1 MQCLRCTQV
10 VMIVAL
16 WTGVLTSGF
25 TQAQETPPADAS
37 KPNAP
42 AEQVI
47 YIPFKNLRATFEKQ
61 GSSVFLPYQEYLSLW
76 EKAWG
81 KALQDAAIPP
91 VPGIISSAKYVATV
105 EQDVAR
111 IQATLTVQ
119 VLKPGWGEIPVKF
132 GGAAIGRITS
142 APGKVLLR
150 GVGPGEY
157 GLLFSE
163 VGEHT
168 VTLEMT
174 TRVLTAPEGRSLE
187 LQVPTVGVTSFDIVV
202 PDADQTIEV
211 EPKLLLEPVEA
222 AAKTTRIRA
231 NLGSTDKIVARW
243 HPRVGSKPDM
253 ELLASATSATLVQVE
268 DGQIHTDVYFS
279 LEVLRG
285 QLERLRVA
293 VPKGHRVLDV
303 VSAARVREW
312 KVAEEA
318 NRQVVTVELVSRQ
331 GGKIPLEIHTERA
344 VDAEPFDVAG
354 MDRDTATG
362 IHLLDVL
369 RESGQIALRAGADLT
384 LSVTTQQG
392 VSRIDEAEVDQR
404 LRRPGASFYKF
415 YTPQVKL
422 TAAVKPVEPRLLL
435 DHVAIATF
443 TQDQLKLESLLNY
456 TIERTGVFEFTL
468 GLPEDFTVE
477 AVRCDALKQ
486 FDVSADRKTLRI
498 ALKER
503 KLGSVGVVVIASR
516 PRDAST
522 ETADAP
528 VPVLEPQGVEIENGK
543 LRVRAPDALD
553 VITDSEKI
561 VGLQPDPQP
570 ADNTPSGL
578 RLISAWTF
586 NRRPIT
592 LPARTVAKP
601 TRLTASVGSTLDVK
615 QGQIQV
621 TTLLNFLVEYAG
633 LDTFRFAVPEAV
645 ADSVQI
651 VAGDGASAPIKQKSR
666 ATEAVDGWVIWTV
679 VLQRDV
685 VGLVP
690 LRVTYDKPLTEDP
703 EGKAQTVVV
712 PLIRVHDPFEAAEN
726 DARRRSITVARI
738 AGEATVKKDR
748 VLSVAATATGG
759 DVEPIDVR
767 ELTQLSQDG
776 LVGFRYFKQPVGLSL
791 TVSKYG
797 IQQVIETVVSKQ
809 LVEVV
814 LDRSGGATFRTRLI
828 AKSSERQR
836 LRLDLPKG
844 AELLGVMVEGK
855 PVSLEKNTDAKESQ
869 YWDAYYVNVTRAKS
883 SEEPFSLA
891 VLYRLSLKPAPFT
904 SNGGAAELRMP
915 ILGGLKAGDEEVSAT
930 AVQQLRVGIWV
941 PDEYALVG
949 QPKHFVN
956 DHLPRVRP
964 MWQRFSRAD
973 LPELPKWIGDNG
985 GGLFDFPV
993 EGHAYSYSN
1002 LGGRDRI
1009 QVMWWHLPFYTWVV
1023 SGALVV
1029 IALVL
1034 RNTSWENKLTLVFLG
1049 GFLAAVVAL
1058 RDADLVA
1065 HAVGVASYGLVAMA
1079 ALWLIQALF
1088 RRTDRGGSPSG
1099 GGAPPN
1105 PTAPVIPP
1113 PGVFDSVVLGMEK
1126 PSSAT

>member
-1 MQCLRCTQV
+1 
-10 VMIVAL
+10 
-16 WTGVLTSGF
+16 
-25 TQAQETPPADAS
+25 
-37 KPNAP
+37 
-42 AEQVI
+42 
-47 YIPFKNLRATFEKQ
+47 
-61 GSSVFLPYQEYLSLW
+61 
-76 EKAWG
+76 
-81 KALQDAAIPP
+81 
-91 VPGIISSAKYVATV
+91 
-105 EQDVAR
+105 
-111 IQATLTVQ
+111 
-119 VLKPGWGEIPVKF
+119 
-132 GGAAIGRITS
+132 
-142 APGKVLLR
+142 
-150 GVGPGEY
+150 GEY

-174 TRVLTAPEGRSLE
+174 ARVLTAPEGRSLE
-187 LQVPTVGVTSFDIVV
+187 LQVPTVGVTSFDLVV

-211 EPKLLLEPVEA
+211 EPKLLQEPVEA

-231 NLGSTDKIVARW
+231 NLGSTDKIAARW

-268 DGQIHTDVYFS
+268 DGLIHTDVFFNV
-279 LEVLRG
+279 EVLRG
-285 QLERLRVA
+285 QIERLRVA

-312 KVAEEA
+312 KVAEED
-318 NRQVVTVELVSRQ
+318 NRQIITVELVSRQ
-331 GGKIPLEIHTERA
+331 GGKVPLEVHTERA
-344 VDAEPFDVAG
+344 VETEPFEIAG
-354 MDRDTATG
+354 LDGETATG

-369 RESGQIALRAGADLT
+369 RESGQIAIRASADLT
-384 LSVTTQQG
+384 LSVTSQQG

-404 LRRPGASFYKF
+404 IRRPGAAFYKF

-422 TAAVKPVEPRLLL
+422 TATVKPVEPRLLL
-435 DHVAIATF
+435 DHLAIATY
-443 TQDQLKLESLLNY
+443 TQDQLKLESILNY
-456 TIERTGVFEFTL
+456 TVERTGVFELTL
-468 GLPEDFTVE
+468 GLPDDFTIE

-516 PRDAST
+516 PRDANT

-528 VPVLEPQGVEIENGK
+528 VPLLEPQGVEIENGK
-543 LRVRAPDALD
+543 LRVRAPDSLD

-586 NRRPIT
+586 NRRPVT

-601 TRLTASVGSTLDVK
+601 TRLTASIASTLDVK
-615 QGQIQV
+615 QGQVQV
-621 TTLLNFLVEYAG
+621 TTLIDFLVEYAG
-633 LDTFRFAVPEAV
+633 LDTFRFSVPEAV

-651 VAGDGASAPIKQKSR
+651 VAGDGSSAPIQQKSR
-666 ATEAVDGWVIWTV
+666 AEQVIDGWVTWTV

-685 VGLVP
+685 VGNVP
-690 LRVTYDKPLTEDP
+690 FRITYDKPLPEDS
-703 EGKAQTVVV
+703 EGKAQTISV
-712 PLIRVHDPFEAAEN
+712 PLIRIADPFEAAEK

-748 VLSVAATATGG
+748 VLSVSSTATGG
-759 DVEPIDVR
+759 DAEPIDVR
-767 ELTQLSQDG
+767 ELTRLPQDG
-776 LVGFRYFKQPVGLSL
+776 LVGFRYFKQPVDIAL

-814 LDRSGGATFRTRLI
+814 LDRSGGATFRARFV

-855 PVSLEKNTDAKESQ
+855 PVALENNTDAKASE
-869 YWDAYYVNVTRAKS
+869 YWSAYYINVTRAKS

-891 VLYRLSLKPAPFT
+891 VLYRLPLKPAPFT
-904 SNGGAAELRMP
+904 SRGGSAELRLPM
-915 ILGGLKAGDEEVSAT
+915 LGGAKAGDDETPAT
-930 AVQQLRVGIWV
+930 AVQQLRVGVWV
-941 PDEYALVG
+941 PEEYALVG

-956 DHLPRVRP
+956 DHPAKIRP
-964 MWQRFSRAD
+964 LWQRFTRTD
-973 LPELPKWIGDNG
+973 LPELRQWIGDSG

-993 EGHAYSYSN
+993 EGHAYAYSN

-1009 QVMWWHLPFYTWVV
+1009 EVMWWHLPFYTWIV
-1023 SGALVV
+1023 SGALVL
-1029 IALVL
+1029 IAVVL
-1034 RNTSWENKLTLVFLG
+1034 RNTSWENKLTLVLLG
-1049 GFLAAVVAL
+1049 GLVAAVYAL
-1058 RDADLVA
+1058 RDPDLVA
-1065 HAVGVASYGLVAMA
+1065 HAIGVASYGLIAMT

-1088 RRTDRGGSPSG
+1088 RRTDRGGALPG
-1099 GGAPPN
+1099 GGTPPN

-1113 PGVFDSVVLGMEK
+1113 PGVFDSVVLGMDK

>member
-1 MQCLRCTQV
+1 MQRQSWSRFV
-10 VMIVAL
+10 VIFYLAVGAMIASPVLGQPPQPPGDGDVAK
-16 WTGVLTSGF
+16 
-25 TQAQETPPADAS
+25 TPS
-37 KPNAP
+37 
-42 AEQVI
+42 EQII
-47 YIPFKNLRATFEKQ
+47 YVPFKNLRGIFEKQ
-61 GSSVFLPYQEYLSLW
+61 GSSVFLSYQEYLGLW

-81 KALQDAAIPP
+81 KALQDASIPP

-105 EQDVAR
+105 EQDVAKV
-111 IQATLTVQ
+111 QATLTVQ

-132 GGAAIGRITS
+132 GGAAIGKITS

-163 VGEHT
+163 IGEHT

-174 TRVLTAPEGRSLE
+174 ARVLTAPEGRSLE
-187 LQVPTVGVTSFDIVV
+187 LMVPTVGVTSFELAV

-211 EPKLLLEPVEA
+211 EPKLLQEAVEA
-222 AAKTTRIRA
+222 APKTTRIRA
-231 NLGSTDKIVARW
+231 NLGSTDKIAARW
-243 HPRVGSKPDM
+243 HPRVGTKPDM

-268 DGQIHTDVYFS
+268 DGLIHTDAFFNI
-279 LEVLRG
+279 EVLRG
-285 QLERLRVA
+285 QVERLRLA

-331 GGKIPLEIHTERA
+331 GGKVPLEIHTERV

-354 MDRDTATG
+354 LDGETATG

-369 RESGQIALRAGADLT
+369 RESGQIALRASADLT

-404 LRRPGASFYKF
+404 IKRPGAAFYKF
-415 YTPQVKL
+415 YTPQCKL

-435 DHVAIATF
+435 EHLAIVTF
-443 TQDQLKLESLLNY
+443 TQDQLKLETLLNY
-456 TIERTGVFEFTL
+456 TVERTGVFELTL
-468 GLPEDFTVE
+468 GLPDDFTVE
-477 AVRCDALKQ
+477 NVRCDSLKQ

-498 ALKER
+498 ALTER
-503 KLGSVGVVVIASR
+503 KLGAVNVVVIASR

-528 VPVLEPQGVEIENGK
+528 VPLLEPQGVEIENGK
-543 LRVRAPDALD
+543 LRVRAPESLD

-570 ADNTPSGL
+570 ADSTPSGL

-586 NRRPIT
+586 NRRPVA

-601 TRLTASVGSTLDVK
+601 TRLTASIGTTLDVK

-621 TTLLNFLVEYAG
+621 TAAINYLVEYAG
-633 LDTFRFAVPEAV
+633 LDTFRFSVPEAV
-645 ADSVQI
+645 ADTLQI
-651 VAGDGASAPIKQKSR
+651 VTGDGASAPIKQKSR
-666 ATEAVDGWVIWTV
+666 AAAAVEGWVTWTV

-685 VGLVP
+685 VGNVP
-690 LRVTYDKPLTEDP
+690 FKVTYDLPIPGDAD
-703 EGKAQTVVV
+703 GKAQTLTV
-712 PLIRVHDPFEAAEN
+712 PTLRIVDPFEAAEN

-748 VLSVAATATGG
+748 VLSVAAMATGG

-767 ELTQLSQDG
+767 ELTRLPQDG
-776 LVGFRYFKQPVGLSL
+776 LVGFRYFKQPVELNL
-791 TVSKYG
+791 TVSKYEV
-797 IQQVIETVVSKQ
+797 QNVIETVVSRG
-809 LVEVV
+809 LMEVV
-814 LDRSGGATFRTRLI
+814 LDRSGGATVRVRFT

-836 LRLDLPKG
+836 LRLDLPRG
-844 AELLGVMVEGK
+844 AELLGAMVERK
-855 PVSLEKNTDAKESQ
+855 PVSLEKNPDAKSSE
-869 YWDAYYVNVTRAKS
+869 YMEAYYVNVTRAKS

-891 VLYRLSLKPAPFT
+891 VLYRLPLNPPPFR
-904 SNGGAAELRMP
+904 SNGGSLELRVPM
-915 ILGGLKAGDEEVSAT
+915 LGGAEGA
-930 AVQQLRVGIWV
+930 AVQQLRVGVWV

-956 DHLPRVRP
+956 DHPPRVRP
-964 MWQRFSRAD
+964 MWQRFTRTD
-973 LPELPKWIGDNG
+973 LPELRQWIGDDG
-985 GGLFDFPV
+985 GGLFDFPT
-993 EGHAYSYSN
+993 EGHAYAYNN
-1002 LGGRDRI
+1002 LGGHDRI
-1009 QVMWWHLPFYTWVV
+1009 EIMWWHLPFYTWIV
-1023 SGALVV
+1023 SGALVL
-1029 IALVL
+1029 IAVVL
-1034 RNTSWENKLTLVFLG
+1034 RNTSWENKLTLVLLG
-1049 GFLAAVVAL
+1049 GFLAAVYAL

-1065 HAVGVASYGLVAMA
+1065 HGIGVASYGLIAMA

-1088 RRTDRGGSPSG
+1088 RQTDRGGSSPSSG
-1099 GGAPPN
+1099 SPPI
-1105 PTAPVIPP
+1105 PPAPVIPP
-1113 PGVFDSVVLGMEK
+1113 PGAFDAVVLGMDK
-1126 PSSAT
+1126 PKPAT